1 MRTELR
7 VLTQIRGSDSFLL
20 QKDGRYRQRNEPR
33 AQQLN
38 PGPAIHLALDRLQP
52 IDLTFYRSVAP
63 FFGDRC
69 FHRENVPPQLVREV
83 ANQLDPTG
91 TSSVQPTVQRGNRSG
106 LPLLL
111 GWFEFGLLEN
121 RPEAHHQPSHGGIA
135 WTALFQ
141 SINDLRLAGREFGPR
156 LRQ

>member
-1 MRTELR
+1 
-7 VLTQIRGSDSFLL
+7 
-20 QKDGRYRQRNEPR
+20 
-33 AQQLN
+33 
-38 PGPAIHLALDRLQP
+38 
-52 IDLTFYRSVAP
+52 LTFYRSVAP

-111 GWFEFGLLEN
+111 KWFEFGLLEN
-121 RPEAHHQPSHGGIA
+121 RPEAHHQPSHGGIV
-135 WTALFQ
+135 WTARECDALAWPTCDGQ
-141 SINDLRLAGREFGPR
+141 IWPTWVASSLPHSHPELVKAALAGVKPGDAR
-156 LRQ
+156 